1 MALETPFDTGRRTL
15 LGAAALVT
23 LGSMTALAATKPK
36 PRVIHV
42 VARKFVFVPN
52 EIRVKAGETVAL
64 HFTAPEVP
72 MGFSLPDLA
81 LRADIVPG
89 KVTTLNLR
97 PDKAGSFAFLCDVFC
112 GSGHEDMGGMLIVS

>member
-72 MGFSLPDLA
+72 MGNKA
-81 LRADIVPG
+81 VPVDSAKAWTAIG
-89 KVTTLNLR
+89 PTSTNCNNSPPTCTTNTATS
-97 PDKAGSFAFLCDVFC
+97 PNNSAT
-112 GSGHEDMGGMLIVS
+112 